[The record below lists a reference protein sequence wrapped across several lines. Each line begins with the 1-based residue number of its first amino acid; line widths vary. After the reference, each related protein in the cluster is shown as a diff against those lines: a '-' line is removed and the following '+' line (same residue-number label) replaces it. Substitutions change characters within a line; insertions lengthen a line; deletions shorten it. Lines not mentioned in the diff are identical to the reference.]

1 MLFFFIFEI
10 LIFFIEKKKVK
21 KKNFLFVRLKL
32 ILIFFR
38 EIDFMFIKNFKFN
51 LGIG

>member
-1 MLFFFIFEI
+1 MLFFFIFEK
-10 LIFFIEKKKVK
+10 LIFLEKKKLK